1 MYRRS
6 SHSRRSWRP
15 LLTAA
20 TALLFTLA
28 ACSSA
33 GGASPG
39 QSAPAGTAA
48 APASPASSAPTS
60 APPSAPGDPAGSAP
74 AETPAGVVLNQAW
87 ATEELTDVR
96 DGESFRIADLV
107 AEGHV
112 VFIEPMAIWCSNC
125 RTQQRDAVK
134 ALAVLD
140 PGRVTWIGVDVDASE
155 KAGDLANYSLKLG
168 FDWPYVVAST
178 DLARA
183 LAAEFGDQVL
193 SPPST
198 PIIVVGTDG
207 TVTLTEFGHK
217 SVDRILELAAAHG
230 A

>member
-1 MYRRS
+1 MR
-6 SHSRRSWRP
+6 
-15 LLTAA
+15 
-20 TALLFTLA
+20 
-28 ACSSA
+28 
-33 GGASPG
+33 
-39 QSAPAGTAA
+39 A
-48 APASPASSAPTS
+48 APAPAALASG
-60 APPSAPGDPAGSAP
+60 PPSASDDPAA
-74 AETPAGVVLNQAW
+74 TPAGVVLTQAW
-87 ATEELTDVR
+87 ATEALTDVR
-96 DGESFRIADLV
+96 TGESFRIADLV
-107 AEGHV
+107 ADDRV
-112 VFIEPMAIWCSNC
+112 VFIETMAIWCSSC
-125 RTQQRDAVK
+125 RTQQRDVVK
-134 ALAVLD
+134 ALAALD

>member
-1 MYRRS
+1 MHRRS
-6 SHSRRSWRP
+6 SHSHRSRRP
-15 LLTAA
+15 FVTAA
-20 TALLFTLA
+20 AALLFTLA
-28 ACSSA
+28 ACSGP
-33 GGASPG
+33 GGALPSESTLAGTTGAPT
-39 QSAPAGTAA
+39 APAPSAL
-48 APASPASSAPTS
+48 ASG
-60 APPSAPGDPAGSAP
+60 PPSASDDPEAIA
-74 AETPAGVVLNQAW
+74 AGVVLTQAW
-87 ATEELTDVR
+87 ATEALTDVR
-96 DGESFRIADLV
+96 TGESFRIADLV
-107 AEGHV
+107 ADDRV
-112 VFIEPMAIWCSNC
+112 VFIETMAIWCSSC
-125 RTQQRDAVK
+125 RTQQRDVVK
-134 ALAVLD
+134 ALAALD